1 MKFTTL
7 EKVLID
13 KIKPAIVDVTPGVHI
28 KAYQGGRLACDVT
41 VGETYPMYDLA
52 SLTKIIF
59 SQQKMMHAF
68 DQGLWHFESTVKKFR
83 DDFFE
88 DQIVLKDLMT
98 HSAGLEW
105 WKPYYKELWP
115 DGRSSMGMDWKVQ
128 REKFWKILN
137 SKSSIAGNINDIK
150 ITNPINNSQM
160 NKSVYSDLDVMM
172 LSYVMESMFG
182 KDLLEIWN
190 NVKDEFYPNSTFH
203 FNPNLKSEHDLKLYA
218 PTEHCLYRKK
228 TVRGEV
234 HDENTWALGGVSN
247 HAGLFGTADDVAIY
261 GLLLRSQLLGIA
273 KYKIRQKTAQLFGGR
288 AILPE
293 QGDWALGY
301 MLPSPD
307 VASCGNL
314 FSIHSIGHTG
324 FTGTSLWYDQRRDL
338 LVVILSNRLNYGREN
353 QRYVKLRPQI
363 HTWIYEATE
372 RNLSI

>member
-13 KIKPAIVDVTPGVHI
+13 KIKPAILDVTTGVHI

-41 VGETYPMYDLA
+41 VGETYPVYDLA

-59 SQQKMMHAF
+59 NQQKFMHAY
-68 DQGLWHFESTVKKFR
+68 DQGLWNFETTVQKVR
-83 DDFFE
+83 DDFF
-88 DQIVLKDLMT
+88 DDKILIRDMMT
-98 HSAGLEW
+98 HTAGLEW
-105 WKPYYKELWP
+105 WKPFYKELWP
-115 DGRSSMGMDWKVQ
+115 DGTNTTGIDWREQ
-128 REKFWKILN
+128 RQKMWKILN
-137 SKSSIAGNINDIK
+137 TKSSYAANREDIK
-150 ITNPINNSQM
+150 TVNPINNSEVY
-160 NKSVYSDLDVMM
+160 KSVYSDLDV
-172 LSYVMESMFG
+172 LSMSFVLEQMFN
-182 KDLLEIWN
+182 KNLIDVWEN
-190 NVKDEFYPNSTFH
+190 MKDEFYPNSTFH
-203 FNPNLKSEHDLKLYA
+203 FNPNNKPTQELKLYA
-218 PTEHCLYRKK
+218 PTEHCPYRKK

-247 HAGLFGTADDVAIY
+247 HAGLFGTADDVATY
-261 GLLLRSQLLGIA
+261 GLLVRSQILGIA
-273 KYKIRQKTAQLFGGR
+273 KYKIRQKTAQLFAQR
-288 AILPE
+288 AITVE

-324 FTGTSLWYDQRRDL
+324 FTGTSMWYDQRRDL

-372 RNLSI
+372 RNLSV

>member
-7 EKVLID
+7 EKVLIE

-41 VGETYPMYDLA
+41 IGETYPVYDLA

-59 SQQKMMHAF
+59 NQQKFMQAY
-68 DQGLWHFESTVKKFR
+68 DQGLWTFETSVKSIR
-83 DDFFE
+83 DDFFDE
-88 DQIVLKDLMT
+88 NIMVRDLLT
-98 HSAGLEW
+98 HTAGLEW
-105 WKPYYKELWP
+105 WKPFFKELWP
-115 DGRSSMGMDWKVQ
+115 DGTQRAGLDWREQ
-128 REKFWKILN
+128 RKKLWMLLN
-137 SKSSIAGNINDIK
+137 SSSSYAGNRDQIK
-150 ITNPINNSQM
+150 TANPANNSEFF
-160 NKSVYSDLDVMM
+160 KSVYSDLDIMIMSFV
-172 LSYVMESMFG
+172 LEKLFS
-182 KDLLEIWN
+182 KNLLEIWE

-203 FNPNLKSEHDLKLYA
+203 FNLNNSPSQELKLYA

-247 HAGLFGTADDVAIY
+247 HSGLFGTADDVATY
-261 GLLLRSQLLGIA
+261 GLLVRSQLLGIA
-273 KYKIRQKTAQLFGGR
+273 KYKIRQKTAQLFAQR
-288 AILPE
+288 AVTVE
-293 QGDWALGY
+293 QGDWAMGY

-307 VASCGNL
+307 RASCGNL

>member
-13 KIKPAIVDVTPGVHI
+13 KIKPAIFDVTPGVHI

-59 SQQKMMHAF
+59 NQQKMMHSF
-68 DQGLWHFESTVKKFR
+68 DQGLWHFESTVRKFK
-83 DDFFE
+83 DDFF
-88 DQIVLKDLMT
+88 DDKILLKDLLT

-105 WKPYYKELWP
+105 WKPYFKELWP
-115 DGRSSMGMDWKVQ
+115 DGRSSVGMDWKTQ
-128 REKFWKILN
+128 REKLWKLLN
-137 SKSSIAGNINDIK
+137 NQSSVAANINDLK
-150 ITNPINNSQM
+150 VTNPVNNTIL
-160 NKSVYSDLDVMM
+160 NKSVYSDLDVLI
-172 LSYVMESMFG
+172 LSYVMEQMFG
-182 KDLLEIWN
+182 KDLQQIWN
-190 NVKDEFYPNSTFH
+190 DVKDEFYPNSTFH
-203 FNPNLKSEHDLKLYA
+203 FNVNHKSELDSKLYA
-218 PTEHCLYRKK
+218 PTEHCPYRKK

-234 HDENTWALGGVSN
+234 HDENTWSLGGISN
-247 HAGLFGTADDVAIY
+247 HAGLFGTADDVATY
-261 GLLLRSQLLGIA
+261 GLLVRSQLLGIA
-273 KYKIRQKTAQLFGGR
+273 KYKIRQKTAQMFAQR

-324 FTGTSLWYDQRRDL
+324 FTGTSMWYDQRRDL
-338 LVVILSNRLNYGREN
+338 LVIVLSNRLNYGREN

-372 RNLSI
+372 RNLSV